1 MHVDAV
7 STGAEA
13 GPGPST
19 LSRRNEESRDSIK
32 QLPDF
37 FIGSYE
43 SALRTAEKERRV
55 LCAILISEEHDDVLE
70 FKRYISVALSGYPRA
85 N

>member
-19 LSRRNEESRDSIK
+19 LSRRHEESRDIK

-43 SALRTAEKERRV
+43 SALRTAEKERRIF
-55 LCAILISEEHDDVLE
+55 CAILVSEEHDDVLE
-70 FKRYISVALSGYPRA
+70 FKR
-85 N
+85 